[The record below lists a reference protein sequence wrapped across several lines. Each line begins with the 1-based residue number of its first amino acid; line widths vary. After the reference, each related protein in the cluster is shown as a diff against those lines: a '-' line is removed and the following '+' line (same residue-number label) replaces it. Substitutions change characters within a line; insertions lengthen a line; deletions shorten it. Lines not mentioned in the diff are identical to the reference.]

1 MEVIKLIGVLIV
13 IVGFILKL
21 DTLAVVVVAGLAT
34 GLVAGM
40 SPMKILETLGTAFIT
55 NRTATLFI
63 LTLPV
68 IGICERNGLKDKA
81 VDFITSLKNA
91 TTGRLIAIW
100 QIIRTL
106 ASAFSLRIGGH
117 PQFIRP
123 LINPM
128 AQAAAVVQYGK
139 LDEKTEDDIKGMC
152 AGSENYGNFFAQNCF
167 MGSSGTLLIVSTLT
181 EQGYPVD
188 ALQIAGQSVPIA
200 VFAVIVGVI
209 YALIFDQILKRRF
222 SAGRNRRKCNMTW
235 TVSTIVSEIF
245 YCIIGLFFISN
256 GVKALKDPDCSK
268 KHTTALFWFIL
279 AFTFIVGAHLP
290 RWITGACVVL
300 MAALTAL
307 RLVAPSKSDV
317 PQAAETRKAADKT
330 GYAVF
335 IPPLTLA
342 VTAVL
347 VATFLKVLG
356 ANNAI
361 GISGTIALL
370 VALLLFKTKPS
381 YAVTDGTRLVDNVG
395 VTGILPQVLAAL
407 GSLFTAAGVG
417 DVIAHGV
424 SAVIPTG
431 NLFAATAVY
440 CVSMALFTMIMG
452 NGFAAFSVI
461 TVGIG
466 IPFLIAQGANPV
478 VIGALGLTAG
488 YCGTLMTPMA
498 ANFNIVP
505 VALLETKS
513 KYAVIKSQIPVALT
527 MLVIHILLMYF
538 LAF

>member
-21 DTLAVVVVAGLAT
+21 DTLAVGVVAGLAT

-188 ALQIAGQSVPIA
+188 ALQIAGQSAPIA

-222 SAGRNRRKCNMTW
+222 SDRKKQEEM
-235 TVSTIVSEIF
+235 
-245 YCIIGLFFISN
+245 
-256 GVKALKDPDCSK
+256 
-268 KHTTALFWFIL
+268 
-279 AFTFIVGAHLP
+279 
-290 RWITGACVVL
+290 
-300 MAALTAL
+300 
-307 RLVAPSKSDV
+307 
-317 PQAAETRKAADKT
+317 
-330 GYAVF
+330 
-335 IPPLTLA
+335 
-342 VTAVL
+342 
-347 VATFLKVLG
+347 
-356 ANNAI
+356 
-361 GISGTIALL
+361 
-370 VALLLFKTKPS
+370 
-381 YAVTDGTRLVDNVG
+381 
-395 VTGILPQVLAAL
+395 
-407 GSLFTAAGVG
+407 
-417 DVIAHGV
+417 
-424 SAVIPTG
+424 
-431 NLFAATAVY
+431 
-440 CVSMALFTMIMG
+440 
-452 NGFAAFSVI
+452 
-461 TVGIG
+461 
-466 IPFLIAQGANPV
+466 
-478 VIGALGLTAG
+478 
-488 YCGTLMTPMA
+488 
-498 ANFNIVP
+498 
-505 VALLETKS
+505 
-513 KYAVIKSQIPVALT
+513 
-527 MLVIHILLMYF
+527 
-538 LAF
+538 